1 MPSQLQ
7 NKPRVLHRLLRVLI
21 ADDSSIA
28 RTTVKKGVSSQRD
41 QAYLETI
48 VCSDGDEAFKILH
61 SKPIDLAFFDINM
74 PGMNGPELVASLRDT
89 PSKNC
94 MTIAM
99 SSHLD
104 DTAEQV
110 LRKYGAYHFIQKPFS
125 YQDVADIFTT
135 FIIITRT
142 YPILLVDDSNT
153 MRRLARRVLEKCR
166 FSFDIHEAHD
176 AESAVKTL
184 LEVRPELVLTDFQ
197 MPNIDG
203 IELAGAIR
211 RASEDIGIYMMSTNY
226 TSHLERSAAFIGIN
240 GFLKKPFVPD
250 DVDTIM
256 HRYLGLDDP
265 AFGKNRAMFSFLER
279 NQKGA
284 A

>member
-1 MPSQLQ
+1 M
-7 NKPRVLHRLLRVLI
+7 LRVLI

-28 RTTVKKGVSSQRD
+28 RTTVKKGITSERD

-48 VCSDGDEAFKILH
+48 LCANGAEALEILR
-61 SKPIDLAFFDINM
+61 SKQIDLAFVDINM
-74 PGMNGPELVASLRDT
+74 PGMNGPDLVAALRDT
-89 PSKNC
+89 PSKDC
-94 MTIAM
+94 MTVAM

-104 DTAEQV
+104 DTSEQA
-110 LRKYGAYHFIQKPFS
+110 LRKYGAYHFVQKPFS
-125 YQDVADIFTT
+125 YRDIADIFNT

-142 YPILLVDDSNT
+142 YPLLLVDDSNT
-153 MRRLARRVLEKCR
+153 MRRLARKVLEKCR
-166 FSFDIHEAHD
+166 FSFEIHEAHD

-184 LEVRPELVLTDFQ
+184 LEVRPDLVLTDFH

-203 IELAGAIR
+203 LELAGAIR

-226 TSHLERSAAFIGIN
+226 TSHLERSAAFVGIN

-279 NQKGA
+279 QKSVA
-284 A
+284 